1 MALKDPFGNPTQ
13 HIFFIFQTH
22 LHTFEHTFSPTRISK
37 TFKIP
42 YSNLVIQN
50 TQTEFWKQTYCP
62 RVADPSCKNIMS
74 FYFFLYYMRFY
85 FFILYAVRTV
95 GFATSNTYIRGMND
109 GVIYFLVID
118 MDICVVWVGR
128 HFFSKKNR

>member
-13 HIFFIFQTH
+13 HIFFIFQIH
-22 LHTFEHTFSPTRISK
+22 LHTFEHTFSLTRISK

-42 YSNLVIQN
+42 YSNLVTQN

-62 RVADPSCKNIMS
+62 RVADPSCKNIIS
-74 FYFFLYYMRFY
+74 FY
-85 FFILYAVRTV
+85 FFILYAFLFFYIICRTYCWV
-95 GFATSNTYIRGMND
+95 FNFEHIRGMND

-118 MDICVVWVGR
+118 MDICVGR
-128 HFFSKKNR
+128 QTFLLKKI

>member
-22 LHTFEHTFSPTRISK
+22 LHTFEHTSSPTRISK

-42 YSNLVIQN
+42 YSNLVTQN

-62 RVADPSCKNIMS
+62 RVADPSCKNIIC
-74 FYFFLYYMRFY
+74 FY
-85 FFILYAVRTV
+85 FFILYAFLFFYIICRTYCWV
-95 GFATSNTYIRGMND
+95 CNFEHIRGMND

-128 HFFSKKNR
+128 HFFSK